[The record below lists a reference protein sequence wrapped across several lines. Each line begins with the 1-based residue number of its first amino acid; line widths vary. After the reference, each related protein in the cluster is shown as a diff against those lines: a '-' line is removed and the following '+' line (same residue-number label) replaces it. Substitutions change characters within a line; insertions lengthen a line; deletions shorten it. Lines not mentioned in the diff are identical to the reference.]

1 MSKADAP
8 ILDHIKSLIK
18 DNKVIVFGRQ
28 GCAYTKKAREALVKP
43 LTEST
48 IYYYDIEKEPDVNGL
63 TEKYKKVLAKM
74 TGTGATVPKVFIGGQ
89 FIGGGDETVE
99 AVASGEVREMAE
111 EAGVKVRNYCKKTSP
126 DADARLSKHVENLNN
141 GSNDQHINRNHNKS
155 ATHTGSHV
163 SGYNRA
169 GKVH

>member
-1 MSKADAP
+1 MSKQ
-8 ILDHIKSLIK
+8 
-18 DNKVIVFGRQ
+18 VIVFGRQ

-99 AVASGEVREMAE
+99 AVASGTDFLFTFAFNFPSR
-111 EAGVKVRNYCKKTSP
+111 
-126 DADARLSKHVENLNN
+126 
-141 GSNDQHINRNHNKS
+141 
-155 ATHTGSHV
+155 
-163 SGYNRA
+163 
-169 GKVH
+169 